1 MRELA
6 TGEVYWAP
14 EAMEKG
20 PRGRARGDLDRA
32 VDLAAELSGAP
43 RRPHFVR
50 PRRGFRE
57 RLFAPI
63 AESLVE
69 SAAEETER
77 RLRLG
82 LLR

>member
-20 PRGRARGDLDRA
+20 LVDELGDLDRA

-43 RRPHFVR
+43 RRPYFVR
-50 PRRGFRE
+50 PKRGFRE
-57 RLFAPI
+57 RLLAPI

-69 SAAEETER
+69 SAAEEAER
-77 RLRLG
+77 RLWLG